1 MSADRVQIV
10 YPSKR
15 DAWLVAV
22 LWGGVVAVLGSVF
35 TLWSNPEPLASRV
48 VMTVLLGAVAVLI
61 LWITY
66 GTQYTLTA
74 HELLIRSGPFRWRI
88 ALREIIEGFPTSNPV
103 SGPACSLD
111 RLCVRY
117 GIGRRS
123 ILISPQ
129 DKEAFLGELVVRA
142 PGLLREAG
150 KVFRAT

>member
-1 MSADRVQIV
+1 MRVDNGQSV

-35 TLWSNPEPLASRV
+35 MLWSTTEPLTSRV
-48 VMTVLLGAVAVLI
+48 VMTVLFGAVAVLI

-66 GTQYTLTA
+66 GTHYIFTT

-88 ALREIIEGFPTSNPV
+88 ALREIIEVFPTSDST

-117 GIGRRS
+117 G
-123 ILISPQ
+123 
-129 DKEAFLGELVVRA
+129 
-142 PGLLREAG
+142 AG
-150 KVFRAT
+150 

>member
-1 MSADRVQIV
+1 MGVDSVQTV

-22 LWGGVVAVLGSVF
+22 LWGGVVAVFVSTLM
-35 TLWSNPEPLASRV
+35 LWSTSEPLVSRV
-48 VMTVLLGAVAVLI
+48 VMTVLLGTVAALI
-61 LWITY
+61 LWILY
-66 GTQYTLTA
+66 GTLYTFTA
-74 HELLIRSGPFRWRI
+74 HELLIRSGPFHWRI
-88 ALREIIEGFPTSNPV
+88 ALREIIEVFPTSDST

-117 GIGRRS
+117 GAARRS

-129 DKEAFLGELVVRA
+129 DKEAFLGELIVRA

-150 KVFRAT
+150 

>member
-1 MSADRVQIV
+1 MSVHNGQTV

-22 LWGGVVAVLGSVF
+22 LWGGVVAILGSVF
-35 TLWSNPEPLASRV
+35 MLWSTSEPLRSRV

-66 GTQYTLTA
+66 GTRYIFTA
-74 HELLIRSGPFRWRI
+74 HELLIRSGPFCWRI
-88 ALREIIEGFPTSNPV
+88 ALREIVEVFPTSSSL

-117 GIGRRS
+117 GAGRRS

-129 DKEAFLGELVVRA
+129 DKEGFLEELVVRG